1 MRDGFRVWDT
11 HAHIGAAR
19 HSGRRC
25 TAEKMLALMD
35 RRGVDRAMLI
45 PFPVVEDERA
55 AHDEIGRAVQQWPDR
70 FAGAAC
76 LYPYADEAAFRTE
89 VRRCR
94 EQYGFAALKLQPQYQ
109 PVNPLWEASDVVFGS
124 ALENGM
130 AMICHTGAGA
140 PFALPSLLMM
150 PARRFPD
157 LKIVV
162 AHCGGG
168 VYVSEAIVAASFC
181 ANIYLEL
188 SSLMPHQ
195 VLEVLR
201 HVPAQRLMAGSDLPE
216 SLNVEMGKIVELDVS
231 VEERREI
238 LWGTA
243 ARVFGEPAS

>member
-11 HAHIGAAR
+11 HAHVGAAR

-25 TAEKMLALMD
+25 TAEQMLAHMD
-35 RRGVDRAMLI
+35 RCGVDRAMLI

-55 AHDEIGRAVQQWPDR
+55 AHDEIGRAVMHWPDR

-76 LYPYADEAAFRTE
+76 LYPYVDEAAFRGE
-89 VRRCR
+89 VKRCR
-94 EQYGFAALKLQPQYQ
+94 ERYGFSALKLQPQYQ
-109 PVNPLWEASDVVFGS
+109 PVNPLSTASDIVFGS
-124 ALENGM
+124 ARENGM

-181 ANIYLEL
+181 PNIYLEL
-188 SSLMPHQ
+188 SSLMPHH

-201 HVPAQRLMAGSDLPE
+201 HVPAGRLMAGSDLPE
-216 SLNVEMGKIVELDVS
+216 SLETEIGKIIGLDVS
-231 VEERREI
+231 VEDRRDM